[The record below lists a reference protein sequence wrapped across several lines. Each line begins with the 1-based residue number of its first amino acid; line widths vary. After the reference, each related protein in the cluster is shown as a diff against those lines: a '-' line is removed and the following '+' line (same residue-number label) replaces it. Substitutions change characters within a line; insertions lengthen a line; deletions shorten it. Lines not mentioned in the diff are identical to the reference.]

1 MATPVKP
8 TASPKPVAD
17 DELKHKTP
25 NGALVQKQ
33 QEWLHTIYPPQM
45 IVTYEPHSLL
55 RTGDRSDCTIKCN
68 GKEWRAHTCILCP
81 RSAYFGR
88 ALGGNFQASQT
99 CLKQYLHLTWD
110 SFNRKVQLAF
120 SRLKRKKHTLLR
132 VCCCTCTPTTIQ
144 SGQIGQ
150 KPRKCVG

>member
-8 TASPKPVAD
+8 TASPKPVAG

-25 NGALVQKQ
+25 NKALVERQ
-33 QEWLHTIYPPQM
+33 QEWLHHIPYQM
-45 IVTYEPHSLL
+45 IVTYERHSLL
-55 RTGDRSDCTIKCN
+55 MTGDRSDCTIKCN

-88 ALGGNFQASQT
+88 ALGGSFQGSQT
-99 CLKQYLHLTWD
+99 CFEIVPASDLG
-110 SFNRKVQLAF
+110 FVNRKVQRAF
-120 SRLKRKKHTLLR
+120 SRLRKKKHMLWR
-132 VCCCTCTPTTIQ
+132 VCCCTCTPTTTQ